1 MAQIGEIDFFLPSR
15 SLNNDEI
22 AKKFPDWSAEK
33 IAKKT
38 GIKTRHISGENEF
51 VSDLAV
57 SAGEKFFKANDVN
70 RDDIDFIL
78 LCTQSPDYPFPA
90 TACIIQERLKIP
102 KSAGALDYNLG
113 CSGYIYGLAIARS
126 LVDTGIS
133 RNLLLITSETIT
145 KYIGEDD
152 KGNQTLFGDA
162 AAVTLV
168 TESEHPSIGP
178 FVFGTNGGGMNSI
191 IAKKDLRGHQFS
203 EIPYNKRTG
212 TLSMNG
218 PEVFQFSLS
227 VVPTLVKDVLH
238 KAGLDNSDINYF
250 VFHQANAYMLTQIR
264 KRLGIE
270 KERFLID
277 MADVGN
283 TVASSIP
290 IVLKNMRSRDQLK
303 PGTRVLLAGFGVGL
317 SWGACIVEF

>member
-1 MAQIGEIDFFLPSR
+1 MAQIEKIDFFLPSR
-15 SLNNDEI
+15 NLHNDEI

-38 GIKTRHISGENEF
+38 GIRTRHISGENEF

-57 SAGEKFFKANDVN
+57 SAGEKFFKANDIN

-90 TACIIQERLKIP
+90 TACIVQDRLKIP
-102 KSAGALDYNLG
+102 TSAGALDYNLG

-126 LVDTGIS
+126 LVDTGIA

-145 KYIGEDD
+145 KYIGEND

-168 TESEHPSIGP
+168 TESERQSIGP

-191 IAKKDLRGHQFS
+191 IAKKGMRGHQFA
-203 EIPYNKRTG
+203 EIPYNKREG
-212 TLSMNG
+212 ALSMNG

-227 VVPTLVKDVLH
+227 VVPTLIKGVLD
-238 KAGLDNSDINYF
+238 KAGLENSDIDYF

-264 KRLGIE
+264 RRLGIE
-270 KERFLID
+270 KDRFIID

-290 IVLKNMRSRDQLK
+290 IALDNMRSRNQLNS
-303 PGTRVLLAGFGVGL
+303 GTQVLLAGFGGGL
-317 SWGACIVEF
+317 SWGACIVKF